1 MSARPSGPGQSD
13 TATTDATEQAQACFH
28 CGEPIPAGVD
38 IRLPVNGQEQA
49 FCCHGCQAV
58 AQFISA
64 QGQCD
69 FYRYRG
75 DAKPGER
82 ALPDPQQWQHWDDPA
97 TFARVCQPRPGG
109 NKDRDYTASIRI
121 DGLYCSACGWLI
133 DRQLREVPGVQDVRL
148 NTITRQLQIDF
159 DRQQLPLSQI
169 LAVIDQLGYHPILTN
184 ASADDAPEAE
194 RKASMKRLVVAG
206 LGMMQVMMF
215 AVALY
220 GADFH
225 GMDATSKRFF
235 GLISML
241 VATAVYF
248 YAGSVFVKNA
258 LRDLKNRHLGMD
270 VPVALSISLAYFFS
284 VWHVLQGDT
293 QAIYFDSMVMFVF
306 FLLAGR
312 HLEMG
317 VRHKGMNAREA
328 LASMVPVSVR
338 RLLPDSPR
346 NSDQSHEHTGTE
358 HVPLESIHKG
368 DVLVVRR
375 GEVVPCDGKVIAGQA
390 ELDESL
396 LTGESTPVLKQTGDT
411 VLAGAKVLQGELQLR
426 STALGN
432 ETFLGTLTDL
442 LEQAQMQRPK
452 SLQLVDRL
460 AGWFVAAV
468 LLLAAITAG
477 WYSIHDPQ
485 NLIPVVLA
493 VLVATC
499 PCALSLATPAALT
512 AASVQLVRNGVL
524 INSLDA
530 LGELPKC
537 RTWVFDKTGTLTE
550 FAMRISHWHPLA
562 EQDQSSACTIV
573 AALEKDNHHPI
584 ATAFDG
590 CRHAGVQASEIV
602 PVPGKGMEGRVAG
615 RRWRAGKRD
624 WVLALLPEAD
634 RQAVLDNA
642 PAPQGTEVWLGNE
655 QAVAGVFQLSSRLRP
670 DAAATIAALQQA
682 GVNCEIVSGDAPAI
696 VEAVAGQL
704 GVARWHGHYR
714 PEHKIN
720 LVKQRQASGE
730 KVVMVGDGIND
741 APVLAQANVS
751 FSFNQGAQL
760 ARSAADLVLM
770 GGRLRGLL
778 TARETARRTSRII
791 RQNIAW
797 AIAYNLAITP
807 LAVMGLLKPWM
818 AAIGMSVSSILVVLN
833 ARRILKRKVP

>member
-1 MSARPSGPGQSD
+1 MSARAPGHGQAGASANGCVD
-13 TATTDATEQAQACFH
+13 SATTCFH

-38 IRLPVNGQEQA
+38 IRLPVNGEEQA
-49 FCCHGCQAV
+49 FCCHGCRAV
-58 AQFISA
+58 AEFISA
-64 QGQCD
+64 EGQCD

-75 DAKPGER
+75 EAKPGER
-82 ALPDPQQWQHWDDPA
+82 ALPDPEQWKHWDDPG
-97 TFARVCQPRPGG
+97 TFARVCQPLPGADG
-109 NKDRDYTASIRI
+109 DNHTASLRI

-148 NTITRQLQIDF
+148 NTITRQLQVDF
-159 DRQQLPLSQI
+159 DRQSVALSQI
-169 LAVIDQLGYHPILTN
+169 LAVIDQLGYHPVLT
-184 ASADDAPEAE
+184 SAYAEEGPETE
-194 RKASMKRLVVAG
+194 RKASMKRLMVAG

-225 GMDATSKRFF
+225 GMDEVSRRFF

-338 RLLPDSPR
+338 RVVKDVPMESAASLPDAACE
-346 NSDQSHEHTGTE
+346 NI
-358 HVPLESIHKG
+358 PLEGISKG

-375 GEVVPCDGKVIAGQA
+375 GEVIACDGQVIAGQA
-390 ELDESL
+390 EVDESL
-396 LTGESTPVLKQTGDT
+396 LTGESTPVLKKTGDT
-411 VLAGAKVLQGELQLR
+411 VLAGAKILQGELRVR

-468 LLLAAITAG
+468 LVLAALTAV
-477 WYSIHDPQ
+477 WYRLYDPH

-524 INSLDA
+524 INRLDA

-537 RTWVFDKTGTLTE
+537 RTWVFDKTGTLTD
-550 FAMRISHWHPLA
+550 FSMDITHWHPLSDMA
-562 EQDQSSACTIV
+562 QNDACAIV

-590 CRHAGVQASEIV
+590 CRRQNLQATDIL
-602 PVPGKGMEGRVAG
+602 PVPGKGMEGRVQG

-624 WVLALLPEAD
+624 WVLALLPETR
-634 RQAVLDNA
+634 RQQVRDKA
-642 PAPQGTEVWLGNE
+642 PAAQGTQVWLGHAE
-655 QAVAGVFQLSSRLRP
+655 AVVGVFQLSNRLRP
-670 DAAATIAALQQA
+670 DAAETVAALQRA
-682 GVNCEIVSGDAPAI
+682 GINCQIVSGDDPAI
-696 VEAVAGQL
+696 VEDVARQL
-704 GVARWHGHYR
+704 GVQEWHGNFR

-720 LVKQRQASGE
+720 HVKALQDRGE

-751 FSFNQGAQL
+751 FSFNQGAHL

-770 GGRLRGLL
+770 GGRLQGVLAARQ
-778 TARETARRTSRII
+778 TAHRTSAII
-791 RQNIAW
+791 RQNITW

-807 LAVMGLLKPWM
+807 LAVMGQLKPWM

-833 ARRILKRKVP
+833 ARRILRRK

>member
-1 MSARPSGPGQSD
+1 MSAPSPQTNPANQAIDSPA
-13 TATTDATEQAQACFH
+13 TADKMACFH
-28 CGEPIPAGVD
+28 CGEPIPAGID
-38 IRLPVNGQEQA
+38 IRFAINGKEQP
-49 FCCHGCQAV
+49 FCCHGCRAV
-58 AQFISA
+58 AEFISN

-75 DAKPGER
+75 DSKPGEP
-82 ALPDPQQWQHWDDPA
+82 ALPDPRQWQQWDDFR
-97 TFARVCQPRPGG
+97 TFDKVCKPLQT
-109 NKDRDYTASIRI
+109 NDSSLAEAYTASIRI

-133 DRQLREVPGVQDVRL
+133 DRQLREVPGVLDVRL
-148 NTITRQLQIDF
+148 NTITKQLQVDF
-159 DRQQLPLSQI
+159 DRDQVALSQI
-169 LAVIDQLGYHPILTN
+169 LAVIDQLGYRPLLTN
-184 ASADDAPEAE
+184 ANAENLPEKE
-194 RKASMKRLVVAG
+194 RKASMKRLMVAG

-225 GMDATSKRFF
+225 GMDPTSRRFF

-284 VWHVLQGDT
+284 VWHVLKGDT
-293 QAIYFDSMVMFVF
+293 SGIYFDSMVMFVF

-328 LASMVPVSVR
+328 LAAMVPVSVR
-338 RLLPDSPR
+338 RLLSTAVGAA
-346 NSDQSHEHTGTE
+346 SAAETE
-358 HVPLESIHKG
+358 NVPLEDVRKG
-368 DVLVVRR
+368 DVLLARR
-375 GEVVPCDGKVIAGQA
+375 GDVIACDGEVLAGQA
-390 ELDESL
+390 EVDESL
-396 LTGESTPVLKQTGDT
+396 LTGESRPVLKKSGDT
-411 VLAGAKVLQGELQLR
+411 VLAGSRVLQGELRIR
-426 STALGN
+426 SSALGN

-468 LLLAAITAG
+468 LLLAALTAG
-477 WYSIHDPQ
+477 WYALYNPAQ
-485 NLIPVVLA
+485 LLPVVLA

-512 AASVQLVRNGVL
+512 AASVKLVKNGVL

-530 LGELPKC
+530 LSELPRC
-537 RTWVFDKTGTLTE
+537 RSWVFDKTGTLTE
-550 FAMRISHWHPLA
+550 FAMQISHWQGLA
-562 EQDQSSACTIV
+562 DVPKEKACAIV
-573 AALEKDNHHPI
+573 AALQHDNHHPI
-584 ATAFDG
+584 ATAFDA
-590 CRHAGVQASEIV
+590 CRNPQLNASAVQSF
-602 PVPGKGMEGRVAG
+602 PGKGVAG
-615 RRWRAGKRD
+615 QIDGQTWRAGKRE
-624 WVLALLPEAD
+624 WVEQIVPPARGQSSPVLP
-634 RQAVLDNA
+634 
-642 PAPQGTEVWLGNE
+642 GTMPGTPVWLAND
-655 QAVAGVFQLSSRLRP
+655 QQLVGVFYLGNRLRP
-670 DAAATIAALQQA
+670 DARDTIAALQA
-682 GVNCEIVSGDAPAI
+682 SGHRCLIVSGDEPAM
-696 VEAVAGQL
+696 VQPVAETL
-704 GVARWHGHYR
+704 GIKEWYGNLR
-714 PEHKIN
+714 PEQKIN
-720 LVKQRQASGE
+720 RVKALQASGE

-770 GGRLRGLL
+770 GGRLRGALL
-778 TARETARRTSRII
+778 ARATAQKTTRII

-807 LAVMGLLKPWM
+807 LAVMGLLQPWM

-833 ARRILKRKVP
+833 ARRILGRSA